1 MIISLIDRFQ
11 SLLALLRQSP
21 QARVFV
27 AALMSAGTWFAWA
40 FWANRHD
47 LHHAWISGLSQGG
60 VSFITTS
67 VGSSLLEFFYRR
79 IGATL
84 AGRILS
90 VALVSGFSLAFMVT
104 VHTLAHTPNLL
115 ITILPVFAVVLLYCS
130 SYVIGLQKIKNQY
143 ENNEVEVVSP

>member
-1 MIISLIDRFQ
+1 MSGLIRRVQ
-11 SLLALLRQSP
+11 SLLELLRQSP

-27 AALMSAGTWFAWA
+27 AALLSAATWFAWA

-47 LHHAWISGLSQGG
+47 LDHAWISGLSQGG

-67 VGSSLLEFFYRR
+67 VGSSLLEFFHRR
-79 IGATL
+79 IGATR
-84 AGRILS
+84 AGRIAT
-90 VALVSGFSLAFMVT
+90 VAMVSGCSLAFMVS
-104 VHTLAHTPNLL
+104 VHTLARTPNLL
-115 ITILPVFAVVLLYCS
+115 TTILPVFTVVLLYCS